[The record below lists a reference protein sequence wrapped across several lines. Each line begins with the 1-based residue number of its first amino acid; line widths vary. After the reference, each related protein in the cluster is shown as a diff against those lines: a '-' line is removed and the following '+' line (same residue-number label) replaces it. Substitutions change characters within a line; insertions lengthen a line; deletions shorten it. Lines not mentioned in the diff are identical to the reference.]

1 MLTDTD
7 PAARNPIRQDLRAR
21 GFMLVVI
28 AKDGAILQRKPA
40 PWDVRE
46 ITRSIDKQPLRQR
59 EMRDSRQGLQP

>member
-1 MLTDTD
+1 
-7 PAARNPIRQDLRAR
+7 
-21 GFMLVVI
+21 MLVVI

-46 ITRSIDKQPLRQR
+46 ITRSIDKQPLRKR